1 MTIIELYYNEDKK
14 ICKVKASGHS
24 NFKSG
29 DDIVCASVSSI
40 TQTAL
45 LGLINVVNL
54 AIDYVVE
61 DGFLSFEIPDNLTYE
76 EDLKVDAILSTM
88 REGLLDIQSGY
99 SKFVKLEEKYNV
111 Y

>member
-1 MTIIELYYNEDKK
+1 MTNIELFYNENQKL
-14 ICKVKASGHS
+14 CKVVASGHA
-24 NFKSG
+24 NYKEN
-29 DDIVCASVSSI
+29 DDIICASVSSI

-61 DGFLSFEIPDNLTYE
+61 DGYLSFEIPENLTYE
-76 EDLKVDAILSTM
+76 EELKVDAILSTM

-99 SKFVKLEEKYNV
+99 GKFVKLEEKYNV

>member
-1 MTIIELYYNEDKK
+1 MTLIELFYNENQK
-14 ICKVKASGHS
+14 ICKVRAKGHS
-24 NFKSG
+24 NYKDN

-45 LGLINVVNL
+45 LGLLNVVNL
-54 AIDYVVE
+54 AVDYVVE
-61 DGFLSFEIPDNLTYE
+61 DGFLSFEVPENLTYE

-88 REGLLDIQSGY
+88 REGLIDIQSGY
-99 SKFVKLEEKYNV
+99 SKFVKLEEKYDV